1 MATKTRGNGA
11 TDRHPIPIPSKRKVR
26 PRKKAV
32 MANTA
37 KKPRKP
43 MTADEYRSKKM
54 LEQRAR
60 ADTAYSIDA
69 EYEEAVSKIDW
80 DRRNKARESLS
91 EFIGTYLVG
100 SLFTFPPEGKMCE
113 ALAEM
118 EASLTSARPYNIELP
133 RGSGKTTA
141 AEAMGL
147 YLLSYGIRKFLVV
160 ISNNQRAAGNILND
174 LYHVVSDGSSVFAQ
188 DFPEVC
194 LPFVIA
200 NGSFRRRQTIRG
212 KLVEISK
219 TRPTCSFRAYW
230 TKTATLYQHRAPS
243 SHAAA

>member
-1 MATKTRGNGA
+1 MKAKTPDDGA
-11 TDRHPIPIPSKRKVR
+11 TDKHPIPIPQKRMGRTMKN
-26 PRKKAV
+26 AV
-32 MANTA
+32 MEKPA
-37 KKPRKP
+37 KTTKKKSSVWRNPTGERGE
-43 MTADEYRSKKM
+43 EYRARKM

-60 ADTAYSIDA
+60 SDSAYSIDA
-69 EYEEAVSKIDW
+69 EYQEAVKNIDW
-80 DRRNKARESLS
+80 ERRNRARESLAD
-91 EFIGTYLVG
+91 FISTYLVG
-100 SLFTFPPEGKMCE
+100 SLFSLQPEGKMCE
-113 ALAEM
+113 ALAAM

-141 AEAMGL
+141 AEAMCL

-200 NGSFRRRQTIRG
+200 NGSF
-212 KLVEISK
+212 
-219 TRPTCSFRAYW
+219 
-230 TKTATLYQHRAPS
+230 
-243 SHAAA
+243 